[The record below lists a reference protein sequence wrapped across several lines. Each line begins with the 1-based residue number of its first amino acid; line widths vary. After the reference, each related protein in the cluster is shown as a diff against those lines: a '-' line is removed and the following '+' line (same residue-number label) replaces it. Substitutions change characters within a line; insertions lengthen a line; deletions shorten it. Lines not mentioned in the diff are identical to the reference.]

1 MRNDLKYSYDWFSKN
16 VPEILC
22 WVKPVMMGIERPKVL
37 EIGSFEGMST
47 RWFIEK
53 FLQEDDSYIHCVDTW
68 EGSMEH
74 KLCDIDFSDTYD
86 VFVHNL
92 KDHIDQ
98 GKCIVHRGMSSV
110 VLPELISKGERF
122 DLIYIDGSHTAA
134 DVMTDAVLSYLLLNV
149 GGVILFDDYVWKLD
163 ELTPAEVPFDAIE
176 FVRNAFCGIG
186 RMELLGLNLT
196 ASFKKLQ

>member
-1 MRNDLKYSYDWFSKN
+1 
-16 VPEILC
+16 
-22 WVKPVMMGIERPKVL
+22 
-37 EIGSFEGMST
+37 
-47 RWFIEK
+47 
-53 FLQEDDSYIHCVDTW
+53 
-68 EGSMEH
+68 
-74 KLCDIDFSDTYD
+74 
-86 VFVHNL
+86 
-92 KDHIDQ
+92 
-98 GKCIVHRGMSSV
+98 MSSV

-122 DLIYIDGSHTAA
+122 DLIYIDGSHAAA

-149 GGVILFDDYVWKLD
+149 GGVILFDDYVWKPD